1 MGLFFQMEIQLVK
14 ANELQVSEWAG
25 GKTTQLYI
33 YPASADF
40 AKKDFAYRI
49 STATVELEES
59 SFTPFPNYNRK
70 LMILDGVLDLFHDEQ
85 YAIQLHPFD
94 QDAFSGDWISH
105 SKGKVIDY
113 NVIFTSNYLSEI
125 FHFELSKGEEV
136 KLNCKDTTLLYVLYG
151 EIAVSKGS
159 AQQKDVI
166 IIEGQGELV
175 INASSDAL
183 IVVTE
188 VNKIEE

>member
-33 YPASADF
+33 YPVSADF
-40 AKKDFAYRI
+40 AKKEFDYRI

-70 LMILDGVLDLFHDEQ
+70 LMILDGVLDLFHDDQ

-113 NVIFTSNYLSEI
+113 NVIFTSKYSSEI

-151 EIAVSKGS
+151 EIAVSKGR

-166 IIEGQGELV
+166 IIQGQGELV

>member
-1 MGLFFQMEIQLVK
+1 MGLFFQMEIQLIK
-14 ANELQVSEWAG
+14 ASELQVSDWAG

-40 AKKDFAYRI
+40 AEKDFDYRI
-49 STATVELEES
+49 STATVELEDS

-70 LMILDGVLDLFHDEQ
+70 LMILDGVLDLFHDDQ

-113 NVIFTSNYLSEI
+113 NVIFSLNYSSEI

-175 INASSDAL
+175 INATSDAL

>member
-1 MGLFFQMEIQLVK
+1 MGLFFQMDIQLVK
-14 ANELQVSEWAG
+14 SNELQVTEWTG
-25 GKTTQLYI
+25 GTTTQLYI
-33 YPASADF
+33 YPTSADF
-40 AKKDFAYRI
+40 SKKDFAYRI
-49 STATVELEES
+49 STATVDLEES

-70 LMILDGVLDLFHDEQ
+70 LMILEGVLDLFHDDQ

-94 QDAFSGDWISH
+94 QDAFSGNWMSH

-113 NVIFTSNYLSEI
+113 NVIFTSNYASEI
-125 FHFELSKGEEV
+125 FHFELSKAEEV
-136 KLNCKDTTLLYVLYG
+136 KLNCKETTLLYVLFG

-166 IIEGQGELV
+166 IIEGHGELL
-175 INASSDAL
+175 INAISDAL

-188 VNKIEE
+188 INKIEE

>member
-1 MGLFFQMEIQLVK
+1 MGLFFQMEIQLIK
-14 ANELQVSEWAG
+14 AKKLLVSEWAG
-25 GKTTQLYI
+25 GTTTQLYI
-33 YPASADF
+33 YPESADF
-40 AKKDFAYRI
+40 SKKDFAYRI
-49 STATVELEES
+49 STATVDLEET

-70 LMILDGVLDLFHDEQ
+70 LMILEGVLDLFHDDQ

-113 NVIFTSNYLSEI
+113 NVIFSPSYSSEI

-166 IIEGQGELV
+166 IIEGQGELL
-175 INASSDAL
+175 INATSDAL

>member
-25 GKTTQLYI
+25 GKTTQLFI
-33 YPASADF
+33 YPTSADF
-40 AKKDFAYRI
+40 LKKDFAYRI

-59 SFTPFPNYNRK
+59 SFTPYPNYNRK
-70 LMILDGVLDLFHDEQ
+70 LMILDGVLDLFHDDQ

-113 NVIFTSNYLSEI
+113 NVIFTSNYASEI

>member
-1 MGLFFQMEIQLVK
+1 MEIQLIK
-14 ANELQVSEWAG
+14 ASELQVSDWAG

-40 AKKDFAYRI
+40 AEKDFDYRI
-49 STATVELEES
+49 STATVELEDS

-70 LMILDGVLDLFHDEQ
+70 LMILDGVLDLFHDDQ

-113 NVIFTSNYLSEI
+113 NVIFSLNYSSEI

-175 INASSDAL
+175 INATSDAL